1 MHVLEVSLSAWEWA
15 ELILAKKDDY
25 VLHVM
30 FFFFLTARMPTSP
43 LENKE
48 ALKEVQ
54 EAPQETIP
62 LSIGS

>member
-1 MHVLEVSLSAWEWA
+1 
-15 ELILAKKDDY
+15 
-25 VLHVM
+25 
-30 FFFFLTARMPTSP
+30 MPTSP